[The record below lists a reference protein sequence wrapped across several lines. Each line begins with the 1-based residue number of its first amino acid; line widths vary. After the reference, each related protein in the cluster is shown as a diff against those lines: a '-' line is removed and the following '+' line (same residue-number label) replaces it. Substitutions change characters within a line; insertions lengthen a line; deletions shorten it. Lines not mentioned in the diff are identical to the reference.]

1 MERRLALWHAGDF
14 SALIK
19 EGKCIQDHLQS
30 AIHKTGHS
38 NVARDFD
45 RLMSMGKI
53 SAAVELLSAD
63 ARGGVLSLDSQIPCG
78 LDEAGYPLTQSVKD
92 ILIDKHPPARMA
104 VPESL
109 LSSDNANAPSYDPIL
124 FDRLT
129 GDLIKLAAFHT
140 QGAAGPSG
148 VDAYSWGRLCSSF
161 GRASVSLCNS
171 LAAVARRL
179 CTQEVDPKELM
190 AFVACRLIP
199 LDKKPGVRPIE
210 IGDVSRR
217 IIAKAILYV
226 IRTDIQ
232 LAAGALQTCAGH
244 NAGAE
249 AAIHAMR
256 EIFAHE
262 NTDAVLLV
270 DASNAFNQVNRQSA
284 LHNI

>member
-1 MERRLALWHAGDF
+1 
-14 SALIK
+14 
-19 EGKCIQDHLQS
+19 
-30 AIHKTGHS
+30 
-38 NVARDFD
+38 
-45 RLMSMGKI
+45 MSMGKI
-53 SAAVELLSAD
+53 SAAVKLLSAD

-129 GDLIKLAAFHT
+129 GYLTKLAAFHT

-148 VDAYSWGRLCSSF
+148 VDAYSWRRLCSSF
-161 GRASVSLCNS
+161 GRASVNLCNS

-179 CTQEVDPKELM
+179 CTQEVDSKELM
-190 AFVACRLIP
+190 AFVACRLIT
-199 LDKKPGVRPIE
+199 LDKKPGVRPIG

-244 NAGAE
+244 DAGAE

-270 DASNAFNQVNRQSA
+270 DVSNAFNQVNRQSA
-284 LHNI
+284 LHNISILCPSFATILKNTYGVPIRLFITGEGK

>member
-1 MERRLALWHAGDF
+1 M
-14 SALIK
+14 
-19 EGKCIQDHLQS
+19 
-30 AIHKTGHS
+30 
-38 NVARDFD
+38 
-45 RLMSMGKI
+45 
-53 SAAVELLSAD
+53 
-63 ARGGVLSLDSQIPCG
+63 
-78 LDEAGYPLTQSVKD
+78 
-92 ILIDKHPPARMA
+92 
-104 VPESL
+104 
-109 LSSDNANAPSYDPIL
+109 

-148 VDAYSWGRLCSSF
+148 VDAYSWRRLCSSF
-161 GRASVSLCNS
+161 GRASVGLCNS
-171 LAAVARRL
+171 LAAVARRM
-179 CTQEVDPKELM
+179 CTQEIDPKELM

-199 LDKKPGVRPIE
+199 LDKKPGIRPIG

-244 NAGAE
+244 DAGAE

-256 EIFAHE
+256 DIYARE

-270 DASNAFNQVNRQSA
+270 DASNAFNQVNCQSA
-284 LHNI
+284 LHNISILCPSFATILQNTYGVHLSLERER